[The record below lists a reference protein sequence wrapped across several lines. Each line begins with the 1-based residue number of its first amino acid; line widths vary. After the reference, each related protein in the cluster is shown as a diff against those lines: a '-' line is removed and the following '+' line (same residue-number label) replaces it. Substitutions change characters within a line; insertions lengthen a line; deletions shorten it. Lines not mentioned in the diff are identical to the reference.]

1 MRGVKKPPRAFAKPC
16 RSAPEEAAE
25 LAGIGPEDALPEA
38 EGVEAKLEK
47 LRRERENL
55 GGVNLRAEEE
65 ADEIKQKIEA
75 MTGERDELAAAINK
89 LRHGIG
95 QLNREGPNVCWPLST
110 R

>member
-1 MRGVKKPPRAFAKPC
+1 MRQREANNARREEAATRIREALQV
-16 RSAPEEAAE
+16 APEEAAE

-65 ADEIKQKIEA
+65 A
-75 MTGERDELAAAINK
+75 TK
-89 LRHGIG
+89 LSK
-95 QLNREGPNVCWPLST
+95 NRGDDGRAGRT
-110 R
+110 RRGD

>member
-1 MRGVKKPPRAFAKPC
+1 MQV
-16 RSAPEEAAE
+16 APEESAE

-65 ADEIKQKIEA
+65 ADEIKQK
-75 MTGERDELAAAINK
+75 
-89 LRHGIG
+89 
-95 QLNREGPNVCWPLST
+95 
-110 R
+110 